1 MQLYLRDPER
11 SRYAMEKKNQTEQRL
26 MVIFG
31 AFKFSKR
38 TADVV

>member
-11 SRYAMEKKNQTEQRL
+11 SRYAMKKNQTERRL
-26 MVIFG
+26 MANFD
-31 AFKFSKR
+31 ALKFSKC